1 MTAQTHPK
9 LLFVVQEAPE
19 GGYTAKAPGY
29 GIFTQGETMNELLAN
44 IREAIQ
50 CHFEEGKM
58 PASYTLHT
66 IKREEVVL

>member
-50 CHFEEGKM
+50 CHFEEENRHL
-58 PASYTLHT
+58 SRYSH
-66 IKREEVVL
+66 